1 MTMSMPTS
9 IRKTEEERMLPKPV
23 PLLTEKQWE
32 FIAQRLDK
40 PAPKHMQKRLKQAIK
55 NAKKIKR
62 E

>member
-1 MTMSMPTS
+1 
-9 IRKTEEERMLPKPV
+9 MLPKPV

-32 FIAQRLDK
+32 FVAQRLDK
-40 PAPKHMQKRLKQAIK
+40 PAPEHMQERLEQAIE

>member
-1 MTMSMPTS
+1 VHTIYVGSNGGNV
-9 IRKTEEERMLPKPV
+9 KMLPKPV

-32 FIAQRLDK
+32 FVAQRLDK
-40 PAPKHMQKRLKQAIK
+40 PAPEHMKKRLEQAIE

>member
-1 MTMSMPTS
+1 MHNMHVEH
-9 IRKTEEERMLPKPV
+9 IGGNVKMLPKPV

-32 FIAQRLDK
+32 FVAQRLEK
-40 PAPKHMQKRLKQAIK
+40 PAPEPMQERLTQAIE

>member
-1 MTMSMPTS
+1 
-9 IRKTEEERMLPKPV
+9 MLPKPV

-32 FIAQRLDK
+32 FVAQRLDK
-40 PAPKHMQKRLKQAIK
+40 PAPEHMQKRLEQAIE